1 MQLSSRNRI
10 YVSRML
16 SSRRWRLC
24 VTACLAAL
32 SVFTVLV
39 TAAFDDLPC
48 TAAHSAHT
56 FAVPVAVV
64 LASILLILISKPLL
78 HAGRVIAGTDLL
90 LVTCSR
96 LC

>member
-1 MQLSSRNRI
+1 
-10 YVSRML
+10 ML
-16 SSRRWRLC
+16 SSRSLRLC

-39 TAAFDDLPC
+39 TPAFDGLPS
-48 TAAHSAHT
+48 TAAHSHT
-56 FAVPVAVV
+56 FAVPLAVV
-64 LASILLILISKPLL
+64 LASILLILISQPLL